1 MKSKS
6 LSLLLVVCLLLPT
19 SIETFVHFSDHKH
32 EICNEDGIH
41 FHENLPDCHLC
52 LLTKVSSD
60 DFLLSIVHSPIIII
74 LDDNYELNSFYY
86 SKEFYLNLNNR
97 GPPSNIS

>member
-74 LDDNYELNSFYY
+74 LDDSHELNSFYY